1 MAKTLS
7 AELRRALGRR
17 RKNIVFACIG
27 TDRSTGDSL
36 GPMVG
41 TYLAR
46 MGYEVVG
53 TLDDPLH
60 AVNLEERINQF
71 DKKKTVIA
79 IDACLGY
86 STSVGRIDVAKGP
99 VNVGGFMEYMVLQN
113 TRLSL
118 VMKLADQIVQAI
130 TQVLPAP
137 YMQEVA
143 ASNQ

>member
-1 MAKTLS
+1 MKKTLS
-7 AELRRALGRR
+7 ADLRRALGRR

-36 GPMVG
+36 GPLVG
-41 TYLAR
+41 TYLER
-46 MGYEVVG
+46 FGYEVVG
-53 TLDDPLH
+53 TIDDPLH
-60 AVNLEERINQF
+60 AVNLEERISEI

-86 STSVGRIDVAKGP
+86 STSVGRIDVIKGI

-118 VMKLADQIVQAI
+118 VMKMADQIVQAI

-143 ASNQ
+143 AANQ